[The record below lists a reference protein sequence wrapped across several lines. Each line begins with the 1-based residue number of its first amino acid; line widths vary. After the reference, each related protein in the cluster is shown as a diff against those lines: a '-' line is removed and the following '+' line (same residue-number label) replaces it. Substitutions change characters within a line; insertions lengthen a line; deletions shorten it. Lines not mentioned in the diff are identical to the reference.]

1 MTPGCNALARFT
13 VLDLSRVR
21 AGPAASRQLSD
32 WGANVI
38 GVEQPAGER
47 ESEPHVGPR
56 EGSDFQ
62 NLNRNRKSI
71 TLNLK
76 HPSGVEALK
85 RLVAQADVVLENFR
99 PSVKKRLG
107 IDYEALS
114 QVNPRIVYASI
125 SGFGQEGPYSARPG
139 FDQIAQGMSGLMS
152 ITGESGRGP
161 LRAGVPVGDLS
172 AGIFCAFGVLV
183 ALLEREVS
191 GRGQWVHTSLVQAL
205 AFMLDFQAA
214 RWLMDGKVAGPEG
227 NHHATIAPCGTF
239 RTRDGHINLAVVG
252 DAIWERFC
260 GALGRND
267 WLQSPDF
274 ASNRERMAHR
284 ERLSAAI
291 EVELQRETSEHWVAF
306 FNQHSVP
313 CGPIYRI
320 DEVFADPQ
328 FAALGLAQRL
338 EKGGRAAAYLGQPVV
353 LTRTPSAIVSHAPRL
368 GEHTDEVLR
377 GVGYRDAEI
386 ERLRSER
393 VV

>member
-1 MTPGCNALARFT
+1 MTPGCTALARFT

-21 AGPAASRQLSD
+21 AGPTASRQLSD

-85 RLVAQADVVLENFR
+85 RLVARADVVLENFR

-161 LRAGVPVGDLS
+161 LRAGIPVGDLS
-172 AGIFCAFGVLV
+172 AGVFCAFGVLV

-214 RWLMDGKVAGPEG
+214 RWLMDGKVAAPEG

-260 GALGRND
+260 NALGRTD
-267 WLQSPDF
+267 WLNSADF

-284 ERLSAAI
+284 ESLSAAI
-291 EVELQRETSEHWVAF
+291 ETELQRETSGHWVAF

-320 DEVFADPQ
+320 DEVFADKQ

-338 EKGGRAAAYLGQPVV
+338 EKDGRAAAYLGQPVV